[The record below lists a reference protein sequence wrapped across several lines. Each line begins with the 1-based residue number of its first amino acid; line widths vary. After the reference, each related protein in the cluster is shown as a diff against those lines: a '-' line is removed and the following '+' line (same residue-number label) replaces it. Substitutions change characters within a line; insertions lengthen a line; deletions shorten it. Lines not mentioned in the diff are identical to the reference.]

1 MTQPGQHKNF
11 IFSKEIDADYLFS
24 LYADDYPYIEEV
36 YSITLNHFDEDL
48 NHIRQAWDAASITDL
63 KRATHKIKPA
73 MGFAGLTSLQHQCME
88 FEELCQKAQSIEPLK
103 ETYHQLITTL
113 ANSKHLIST
122 EYERLK
128 AYNATTLC
136 P

>member
-1 MTQPGQHKNF
+1 MTQPGPSKNF
-11 IFSKEIDADYLFS
+11 TFSEKIDSDYLFS

-36 YSITLNHFDEDL
+36 YSITLSHFDDDL
-48 NHIRQAWDAASITDL
+48 ETIRQAWSAANLSDL

-73 MGFAGLTSLQHQCME
+73 MGFAGLTGIQQQCME
-88 FEELCQKAQSIEPLK
+88 FEQLCQKVQSIHPLT

-113 ANSKHLIST
+113 ADSKELIVS

-128 AYNATTLC
+128 AYNANTLC

>member
-1 MTQPGQHKNF
+1 MTQPGPPKNF
-11 IFSKEIDADYLFS
+11 TFNEKIDSDYLFS

-36 YSITLNHFDEDL
+36 YSITLSHFDEDL
-48 NHIRQAWDAASITDL
+48 ENIRQAWHSGDLTSL
-63 KRATHKIKPA
+63 KRATHKMKPA
-73 MGFAGLTSLQHQCME
+73 MGFAGLTGIQQQCRE
-88 FEELCQKAQSIEPLK
+88 FEELCQKVQSIEALE

-113 ANSKHLIST
+113 AESKVLIGT

-128 AYNATTLC
+128 AYNENTPC

>member
-1 MTQPGQHKNF
+1 MTQPGPSKNF
-11 IFSKEIDADYLFS
+11 TFSEKIDSDYLFS
-24 LYADDYPYIEEV
+24 LYAADYPYIEEV
-36 YSITLNHFDEDL
+36 YSITLSHFDVVLET
-48 NHIRQAWDAASITDL
+48 IRQAWSTGNLSDL

-73 MGFAGLTSLQHQCME
+73 MGFAGLTAIQQQCME
-88 FEELCQKAQSIEPLK
+88 FGGLCQKVESIHPLK

-113 ANSKHLIST
+113 ANSKELIVS

-128 AYNATTLC
+128 AYNANTLC